1 MKFPLAPRPASGQ
14 WLNPVLAGCCV
25 VLAVVLPAAA
35 LYGLCT
41 ISDEAALAQLDA
53 RWAAGTAVASL
64 AIQPWQWCLA
74 IGVGML
80 PVCAIAYG
88 LLRAGQCI
96 QGFVQ
101 GDIFSLGSVLH
112 LRGFATGLLFSSIAG
127 VLVPPAMGVLLTLGA
142 PAESRTLSVNLG
154 SQQLLMLLFAG
165 IVWQIAHAMARAV
178 ELAED
183 HAQIV

>member
-1 MKFPLAPRPASGQ
+1 MKFPWAPRPPSGQ

-25 VLAVVLPAAA
+25 VLAMVLPAAA

-41 ISDEAALAQLDA
+41 ISDEAALVQLGVRLA
-53 RWAAGTAVASL
+53 SGASVASL
-64 AIQPWQWCLA
+64 AIQPWQWGVA
-74 IGVGML
+74 IGLGML

-88 LLRAGQCI
+88 LLRAGQCFR
-96 QGFVQ
+96 GF
-101 GDIFSLGSVLH
+101 GRGEIFSLGSVRH
-112 LRGFATGLLFSSIAG
+112 LRGFATGLLLSSIAG
-127 VLVPPAMGVLLTLGA
+127 LLVPPAMGALLTLGA
-142 PAESRTLSVNLG
+142 PAGGRSLSVNLG